1 MLRFL
6 ANNIEQVDLALEH
19 VAKGDANNARFGLM
33 LLDNVVEITLHQ
45 IAKDTQS
52 ERSSYLYRDEPYAHA
67 AALKSALGQHF
78 DAKVKFAKK
87 IGQLA
92 DDAGD
97 SIAIFHSFR
106 NEVYHIGVQHEAI
119 LPAIVPF
126 YFKLSC
132 ELLGS
137 YKPTWLGYSPGM
149 PLPERSKT
157 YFGTDWFFPRG
168 IEDYHE
174 ACKTLGNSIAFEPAE
189 MATALA
195 DHMDEVIEEQNIAID
210 MIATG
215 GPRQYSRD
223 QAIVET
229 FAWRTAFSDE
239 GKKFGREKGFS
250 GSVFQFVTWLAENYP
265 FPFRSDPIA
274 GWQARAARIREEK
287 NPHRALKKY
296 RDFMTQ
302 TADARDALDD
312 AHRQVDQYIDEQIDR
327 MRGK

>member
-1 MLRFL
+1 MTKF
-6 ANNIEQVDLALEH
+6 
-19 VAKGDANNARFGLM
+19 
-33 LLDNVVEITLHQ
+33 
-45 IAKDTQS
+45 
-52 ERSSYLYRDEPYAHA
+52 DEHA
-67 AALKSALGQHF
+67 AALKAALGQHF

-87 IGQLA
+87 IGTLA

-106 NEVYHIGVQHEAI
+106 NEVYHIGVQDEAI
-119 LPAIVPF
+119 LPAIVRF

-132 ELLGS
+132 ELLRS
-137 YKPTWLGYSPGM
+137 YKPSWLGYSPGM
-149 PLPERSKT
+149 SLPERSKK
-157 YFGTDWFFPRG
+157 YFGADRFFPGG
-168 IEDYHE
+168 IEDYQK
-174 ACKTLGNSIAFEPAE
+174 ACKTLGESSVSFKPVE

-195 DHMDEVIEEQNIAID
+195 DHMVEVIEEQNIAIE

-265 FPFRSDPIA
+265 FPFAATQSRA
-274 GWQARAARIREEK
+274 GRHARHGSAKRRTRTR
-287 NPHRALKKY
+287 P
-296 RDFMTQ
+296 
-302 TADARDALDD
+302 
-312 AHRQVDQYIDEQIDR
+312 
-327 MRGK
+327 